1 MKGYIEI
8 CLGKL
13 TLYPAKLTIIY
24 ESRIKAFRHIQPFS
38 EISQKMDLSW
48 NSEEATK
55 IRDKPRE
62 ERTYVC

>member
-8 CLGKL
+8 DKL
-13 TLYPAKLTIIY
+13 ALHPAKLTIIY

-38 EISQKMDLSW
+38 EISQKMDLPW

-55 IRDKPRE
+55 IRDKPRK